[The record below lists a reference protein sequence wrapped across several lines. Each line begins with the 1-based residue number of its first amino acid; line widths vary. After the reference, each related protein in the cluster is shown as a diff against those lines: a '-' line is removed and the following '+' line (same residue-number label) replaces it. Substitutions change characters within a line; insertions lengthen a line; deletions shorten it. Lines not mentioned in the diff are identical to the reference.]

1 MIAYINYLQ
10 SVIVNGAGEAKADY
24 SSLTAIGSDSQALLD
39 ELNLV
44 LAAGQISA
52 TTIAQMKTA
61 LDTISATT
69 GAGLNNRIYAALVL
83 VMASPE
89 YLVLR

>member
-24 SSLTAIGSDSQALLD
+24 SSLTVIGSDTQALLD

-69 GAGLNNRIYAALVL
+69 SAGLNNRIHAALVL